1 MFITVE
7 GVEGTGKST
16 LASSLVTHLEGLG
29 RSVTATHEP
38 GGTPVGDRLRAI
50 FLDPALAMRPL
61 TEAMIVNAA
70 RAELVESVI
79 RPALAAGHM
88 VICDRYVDA
97 TYAYQGYGRRI
108 AMPMLRQTC
117 EMATEGLEPNLTLL
131 LDLDPSLGLARRH
144 GTKLDRIE
152 AEDLDFHRR
161 VRQGYLEI
169 ASKQPRFRLID
180 AAQSAEAVLAIAL
193 RYVDAVAPFYAGK
206 RL

>member
-16 LASSLVTHLEGLG
+16 LAASLVSYLEALG
-29 RSVTATHEP
+29 RSVTATREP

-50 FLDPALAMRPL
+50 FLDPALRVRPL

-79 RPALAAGHM
+79 RPALAAGQI

-108 AMPMLRQTC
+108 AISMLRQAC
-117 EMATEGLEPNLTLL
+117 EMATKGLEPDLTLL
-131 LDLDPSLGLARRH
+131 LDLEPSLGLARRH
-144 GTKLDRIE
+144 GAKLDRME
-152 AEDLDFHRR
+152 SEDLDFHRR
-161 VRQGYLEI
+161 VRAGYLEL
-169 ASKQPRFRLID
+169 ASREPRFRLID

-193 RYVDAVAPFYAGK
+193 RHVDASC
-206 RL
+206 